1 MVCVAPLP
9 PLIYIGGGGG
19 EAALGAP
26 QGGRRPPW
34 APALDAP
41 FPSLGGGGDGRGDAG
56 ASHVAVDTVRGRG
69 RYGLTGRGR
78 AVSWSSGTPDS
89 TAGRG
94 GRWQRPLGLVGRGR
108 GQFDTG
114 AGSSVHGRLILA
126 GRKAMMRPGGDFGGV
141 GRGAGGAG
149 GGGGRGAGCLGGG
162 RVADKDDMHAN
173 TGVHAAAGQVG
184 QVRRTMTRR

>member
-1 MVCVAPLP
+1 MA
-9 PLIYIGGGGG
+9 GGGG
-19 EAALGAP
+19 EVGI
-26 QGGRRPPW
+26 
-34 APALDAP
+34 
-41 FPSLGGGGDGRGDAG
+41 GGGDGRGDAG

-126 GRKAMMRPGGDFGGV
+126 GRKAMMRAGGAFGGV

-173 TGVHAAAGQVG
+173 TGVHAAACENTGVHAAACDATVDDDAEVYADTVDTDVNAAADQAA
-184 QVRRTMTRR
+184 TD

>member
-1 MVCVAPLP
+1 MVFLDLNLP
-9 PLIYIGGGGG
+9 PDEDSDQSSMAGGGG
-19 EAALGAP
+19 EVGI
-26 QGGRRPPW
+26 
-34 APALDAP
+34 
-41 FPSLGGGGDGRGDAG
+41 GGGDGRGDAG

-114 AGSSVHGRLILA
+114 AGSSVHGRLIPAGPRGTLLRGISPHGLA
-126 GRKAMMRPGGDFGGV
+126 GS
-141 GRGAGGAG
+141 GGAG
-149 GGGGRGAGCLGGG
+149 AWRG
-162 RVADKDDMHAN
+162 
-173 TGVHAAAGQVG
+173 
-184 QVRRTMTRR
+184 